1 MTMHRRRITH
11 AATAVAAVALVMPL
25 MTSCDKDDVDKAMD
39 CAELAVDVSESIDD
53 LQQAVL
59 KRAVME
65 GSGNEKKSDE
75 ALDEI
80 NKNIDDL
87 DKKTDNADIEKALDH
102 LDKAVDNVT
111 TAIRNDEKPDLT
123 PVADAGRELTSA
135 CKPG

>member
-1 MTMHRRRITH
+1 MARHRRITT
-11 AATAVAAVALVMPL
+11 AATAVAAVALIVPL
-25 MTSCDKDDVDKAMD
+25 TVSCDKDDVDKAWD
-39 CAELAVDVSESIDD
+39 CAELAVDISESIDD

-80 NKNIDDL
+80 HKNVDDL

-102 LDKAVDNVT
+102 LEKAVDNVS
-111 TAIRNDEKPDLT
+111 TAVKNDEKVDLS
-123 PVADAGRELTSA
+123 PVGDAGKELTNA